1 MSDYIKMTVKL
12 SKEDFKEYL
21 SNYLTEE
28 ELEITNL
35 KDEAVEAVNG
45 ILQEHFSDFQVYNE
59 NSVVCDLD
67 DTWFHP
73 FED

>member
-1 MSDYIKMTVKL
+1 MSDYIKMTVKI
-12 SKEDFKEYL
+12 SKEDFKKYL
-21 SNYLTEE
+21 SSYLTKE

-35 KDEAVEAVNG
+35 KDEAIEAVNG

-59 NSVVCDLD
+59 NSVIYDSD